1 MADASQRFLNTPIQA
16 ISEEDMGLARM
27 TVKRYFAHKSKKS
40 IQNLPQNK
48 MDEIEYLYK
57 MLGIEEES

>member
-1 MADASQRFLNTPIQA
+1 
-16 ISEEDMGLARM
+16 MGLARM